1 MGVTAKAAGVF
12 ILAAACGSASAQLFK
27 CRDAAGRIVY
37 SDTRCEASASGSALK
52 VVPNS
57 APDPRAPAA
66 PPAPAP
72 TSVTAKPAGAAE
84 PPPAAGSGAAGGSAI
99 PAPYELTG
107 ADRERIRSLEMTL
120 ASAGASA
127 EQKQGAQLEIH
138 SIRSGREGRLT
149 RDDRDLRESLSVDL
163 GSLDRKKRADALRRI
178 RELYYR

>member
-12 ILAAACGSASAQLFK
+12 ILATACGSASAQLFK
-27 CRDAAGRIVY
+27 CRDATGRIVY
-37 SDTRCEASASGSALK
+37 SDTRCEASSSGSALK

-66 PPAPAP
+66 PPAPA
-72 TSVTAKPAGAAE
+72 SVTAKPAGATEAL
-84 PPPAAGSGAAGGSAI
+84 PAAGYGAGGGSAS
-99 PAPYELTG
+99 PAPHELTS